1 MCTVPSAPDCWALPR
16 PGPSQAGAG
25 RPWPHRAAPEKARY
39 VKFEAAAWAVEARP
53 PPSAWRQYPV
63 YDGYPRARVPL
74 TLVANT
80 PLRIPPSPFIK
91 TVQVPRGFNVADER
105 IAEHVCNRATW

>member
-1 MCTVPSAPDCWALPR
+1 MGGGEGRSPAAALEGRVPIASGLAP
-16 PGPSQAGAG
+16 
-25 RPWPHRAAPEKARY
+25 Y

-53 PPSAWRQYPV
+53 PPSAWRQHPV

-105 IAEHVCNRATW
+105 IAEHVCNRAT